1 MIIPF
6 QRKKIG
12 ELCAFSDLND
22 RFVFFALTSF
32 FQSEANFVLSV
43 HQMNQQR
50 SDIEVACIDKNNI
63 S

>member
-6 QRKKIG
+6 QRKKNG

-50 SDIEVACIDKNNI
+50 SDIEVA
-63 S
+63 

>member
-12 ELCAFSDLND
+12 ELCAFSDLID

-50 SDIEVACIDKNNI
+50 SDIEVA
-63 S
+63 